1 MKKQFKTAVPL
12 FAIVLA
18 ITFFIASG
26 TKNIWAQPAGNSL
39 NPYFVKL
46 SGNLPNPKGVSRYH
60 INCDYFNHTLLNAKM
75 IDKLRV
81 SGDLTISNGETK
93 TWNNVRFMKST
104 PPDGKFTE
112 GELQSYM
119 ENFSYNNKA
128 GLEMMKTEFFKG
140 FPNEAVQV
148 KNLVWDMAALDA
160 FGFEFLDSLKLNTI
174 FEAKTMNGPAE
185 MGGVGTFT
193 NKNIQLIWKGLSMV
207 DGELCAIIDYRA
219 MDNPLVIDMK
229 LNNMQFKMNGRSH
242 YWGTIWV
249 SVEDKQVEHA
259 VLFEDVVMEIQL
271 PGQTSKQVMD
281 ATREITYERV
291 Q

>member
-219 MDNPLVIDMK
+219 MDNPLVIDLK
-229 LNNMQFKMNGRSH
+229 LNNMQCKMNGRSH

-249 SVEDKQVEHA
+249 SLKEKSIAYAE
-259 VLFEDVVMEIQL
+259 LLEDVAFRMEMGAQMPPQDLYI
-271 PGQTSKQVMD
+271 SRYMEVKKMK
-281 ATREITYERV
+281 
-291 Q
+291 